1 MPLSTS
7 LKKAAPTLLLAGLL
21 LALYAW
27 QFGLQSPYRFELEWD
42 EEVQLHDKRIIN
54 IHIKRSYERHSLLSG
69 WEGIHRATEVSFDA
83 GPLFGPFSARFAPD
97 DLALIDQDQQ
107 VWYFATVRS
116 AGTGLNRSGNRLPP
130 FFTLKPGTGLV
141 EAGRGE
147 KLPEVF
153 TRWNV
158 MSATPDATGLVKFH
172 NTRVGLAEK
181 MRHWAA
187 HPRSDNDEVRLGPK
201 VQVR

>member
-1 MPLSTS
+1 MPLSTA
-7 LKKAAPTLLLAGLL
+7 LKNATLALLLAGLL

-54 IHIKRSYERHSLLSG
+54 IHIKRSYERHTLLSRWDG
-69 WEGIHRATEVSFDA
+69 THRATEVSFDA

-97 DLALIDQDQQ
+97 DVALIDQDQQ

-116 AGTGLNRSGNRLPP
+116 PGTGAGRPGNGQPP
-130 FFTLKPGTGLV
+130 FFTLKPGTGLA
-141 EAGRGE
+141 EAARGE

-158 MSATPDATGLVKFH
+158 MPATPDAAGLMKFH
-172 NTRVGLAEK
+172 NTQLGLAEK

-187 HPRSDNDEVRLGPK
+187 HPRADGGEVIRLGPK
-201 VQVR
+201 I